1 MSELE
6 DYRHLMLGNANQTRP
21 EDDLSLAAAFSAG
34 TPAGKRH
41 ARGVPIIGVGSA
53 GGTIDGTDP
62 LQALLE
68 KAEAHGW

>member
-1 MSELE
+1 VSDLA
-6 DYRHLMLGNANQTRP
+6 DYTHLMLGHANQTRP
-21 EDDLSLAAAFSAG
+21 SEDLTLAAAFSAG

-53 GGTIDGTDP
+53 GGTIQGTDP

-68 KAEAHGW
+68 KAEEHGW